1 MEKFFLENDINEILK
16 NGGVI
21 AYVTDTVWGLG
32 CLPNNEKAVKKIYDI
47 KHRDGKKPLILMS
60 NEFYNLFDYLKQPIP
75 KEAQKLIK
83 KFFPGALTL
92 VLEKSEK
99 TPDYITSNMN
109 TVGVRIPDNKVFQK
123 ICENIDGHTL
133 ATTSANLSGE
143 PAALN
148 YDEAMN
154 YIGDK
159 VDLVIPDFGYLAKGK
174 ASTVAGFKNDE
185 IIIFRQGEIVI

>member
-1 MEKFFLENDINEILK
+1 M
-16 NGGVI
+16 
-21 AYVTDTVWGLG
+21 
-32 CLPNNEKAVKKIYDI
+32 KKIYDI

-60 NEFYNLFDYLKQPIP
+60 NEFYNFFDYLKQPIP

-123 ICENIDGHTL
+123 ICENIDEHIL

-143 PAALN
+143 PAALS
-148 YDEAMN
+148 YEEAMN

-159 VDLVIPDFGYLAKGK
+159 VDLVIHDFGYSAKGK

>member
-1 MEKFFLENDINEILK
+1 MENFFLENDINEILR

-143 PAALN
+143 PAALS
-148 YDEAMN
+148 YEEAVN

-159 VDLVIPDFGYLAKGK
+159 VDLVIPDFSYSAKGK